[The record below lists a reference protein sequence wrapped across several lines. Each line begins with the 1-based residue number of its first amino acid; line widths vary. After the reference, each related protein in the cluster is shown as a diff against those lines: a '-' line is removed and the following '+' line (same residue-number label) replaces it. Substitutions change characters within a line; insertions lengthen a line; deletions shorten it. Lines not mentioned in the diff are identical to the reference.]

1 MIKRINIVPA
11 VWKTVTQSQVFNWI
25 KIISEYGIT
34 TDCISLTGNKLGEKE
49 VEEIENQIN
58 GRFYQRSVYPILLND
73 IYMVF
78 VLISFYFK
86 NIKKADKLIFQ
97 TRITKIGNAFQV
109 VKIFPRSIM
118 IYEARGAAMEE
129 NIFVKKGKQTAK
141 TRFTSYWLAE
151 CEKRLIRNSD
161 AVICVSN
168 ALKDYFIK
176 KYNIINE
183 EKFKV
188 FPGAADN
195 SLFFYD
201 PVVRE
206 IYRKK
211 LGFAPDETVIVYS
224 GKLSMKWEIP
234 DIVFAVLAKIARQE
248 SKIKFL
254 ILTPDHEI
262 ANEHILKNGIETKT
276 IVAESN
282 FNEVN
287 NYLNASDVGL
297 LLRENILMNN
307 VASPT
312 KFSEYL
318 LAGLPVLV
326 SEGILDFAQIV
337 SKTNFGF
344 VLKED
349 FSLSAHDIEN
359 ILKLKNISREQ
370 VSDWGVK
377 NLSKEKFVSEY
388 VNMLKEI

>member
-1 MIKRINIVPA
+1 MIKRINVVPA

-34 TDCISLTGNKLGEKE
+34 TDCISLTGNKLSKKE
-49 VEEIENQIN
+49 VVDIENQLN
-58 GRFYQRSVYPILLND
+58 GRFYQRSVYPMLLND

-78 VLISFYFK
+78 VLVSFYFK

-97 TRITKIGNAFQV
+97 TRITKIGNAFQI
-109 VKIFPRSIM
+109 VKILPRSKM
-118 IYEARGAAMEE
+118 IYEARGAALEE
-129 NIFVKKGKQTAK
+129 NIFVKKGKQTVK
-141 TRFTSYWLAE
+141 SRFTSYWLGV
-151 CEKRLIRNSD
+151 CEKRLISNSD

-176 KYNIINE
+176 KYSIINE

-201 PVVRE
+201 SNIRE

-211 LGFAPDETVIVYS
+211 LGIAPDETVIIYS

-234 DIVFAVLAKIARQE
+234 DIVFSILAKMSRQE

-262 ANEHILKNGIETKT
+262 ANEQISKNGIETQS
-276 IVAESN
+276 IVMESGLK
-282 FNEVN
+282 EVN
-287 NYLNASDVGL
+287 NYLNASDIGL

-312 KFSEYL
+312 KFSEYI
-318 LAGLPVLV
+318 LAGLPVLI
-326 SEGILDFAQIV
+326 SEGILDFSQIV

-349 FSLSAHDIEN
+349 FILSTNDIEN
-359 ILKLKNISREQ
+359 ILKLKNISRDQ

-388 VNMLKEI
+388 VNLLKEI